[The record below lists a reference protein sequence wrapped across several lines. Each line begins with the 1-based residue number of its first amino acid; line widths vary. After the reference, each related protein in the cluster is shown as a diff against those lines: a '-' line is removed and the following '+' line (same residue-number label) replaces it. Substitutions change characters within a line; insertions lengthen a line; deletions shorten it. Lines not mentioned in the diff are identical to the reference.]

1 MNKGEAIKILNSKA
15 MNTVMILNCLD
26 PNCSEAK
33 ALWVEIE
40 ALDMAMEALK
50 GSTIENNSTVES
62 GWIPIT
68 DRLPENNSTEPENV
82 LISTDEGDV
91 QIGFYDDEEKTWSIY
106 CDDGTAWPVTAAAW
120 MPLPKTYREGTDEA

>member
-15 MNTVMILNCLD
+15 MNTVVILSCLD

-68 DRLPENNSTEPENV
+68 DRLPENNGTELENV

-91 QIGFYDDEEKTWSIY
+91 QIGFYDDEEKTWNIY
-106 CDDGTAWPVTAAAW
+106 CDDGTAWPVMVTAW
-120 MPLPKTYREGTDEA
+120 MPLPEPYREEKK